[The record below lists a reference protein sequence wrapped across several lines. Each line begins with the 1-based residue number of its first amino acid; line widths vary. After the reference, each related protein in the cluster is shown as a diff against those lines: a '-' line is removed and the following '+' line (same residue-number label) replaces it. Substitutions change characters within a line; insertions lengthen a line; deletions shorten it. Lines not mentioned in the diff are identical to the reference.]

1 INFPAGSS
9 SNDSA
14 NLPWTAIP
22 AGMSGWSAMS
32 SRDAPGC
39 FGSGIFLNS
48 SRLSYRAAIA
58 SKVPR
63 LTSKLQSRLCGVAG
77 AAITNVVL
85 VAAMALE
92 ITPPGSATAPAR
104 LAPLLR
110 TSRRSGEEIPV
121 PSRDM
126 IRGMHLTC
134 YLNIHS
140 HRYLAQLRYSHQA
153 TSNNS
158 RFDACFL
165 SGLKPLPTAY
175 ACGPAQTA
183 RGLLRTLLRLRRRL
197 DLPRAW
203 L

>member
-1 INFPAGSS
+1 
-9 SNDSA
+9 
-14 NLPWTAIP
+14 
-22 AGMSGWSAMS
+22 MSGWSAMS

-110 TSRRSGEEIPV
+110 TSRRFGEEIPV

-140 HRYLAQLRYSHQA
+140 RRYLVTCYLDIHSHRYLAQLRYYHQA

-165 SGLKPLPTAY
+165 SGLKPLPPLTLA
-175 ACGPAQTA
+175 A
-183 RGLLRTLLRLRRRL
+183 RHKLPGLLRTLLRWR
-197 DLPRAW
+197 
-203 L
+203 